1 MSVCALALKRA
12 NCQIWAMA
20 KPMIAYVCQS
30 CGTAHAKWSGRCE
43 GCGAWNSLVEENA
56 ALPPGALHQTA
67 GRNQARGAGV
77 EFSPLDSAEPPPPRF
92 PTGLDELDR
101 VFGGGIARSSAVLVG
116 GDPGIGKS
124 TLLLQAAA
132 SMARI
137 GIKAVYI
144 SGEEAVSQIQGRA
157 RRLGVES
164 SPVQLAAETDLRS
177 ILRALKTS
185 SPEIIVVDSVQTLW
199 SDSLEAAPG
208 SVAQV
213 RACAQE
219 LTRFAKKTGAAVI
232 LVGHVTKDGQI
243 AGPRVLEHLVDA
255 VFYFEG
261 ERGHQFRIL
270 RSVKNR
276 FGPTD
281 EIGVFEMGELGLSPA
296 RDPSALFLAGNE
308 AEASGRAVFAA
319 MEGSR
324 PVLAEVQA
332 LAGQES
338 AGTPRRSIVGWDSA
352 RLSMLLAVFD
362 ARCGLRF
369 GMRDVYLS
377 VTGGYRIAEPAGDLA
392 AAAALASALLDKPLP
407 RGAVFFGEVAL
418 SGAIRPVGR
427 IEPRLREAARLGFSR
442 AFVPMGAPDTV
453 DGMAVHGLSRL
464 QDLVDVLCGGSQ

>member
-1 MSVCALALKRA
+1 MNRLTCHI
-12 NCQIWAMA
+12 QAMA
-20 KPMIAYVCQS
+20 KATTAHVCQS

-43 GCGAWNSLVEENA
+43 ACGAWNSLVEESVSA
-56 ALPPGALHQTA
+56 PPGGLAAPASGTKTRA
-67 GRNQARGAGV
+67 GAV
-77 EFSPLDSAEPPPPRF
+77 EFSPLDSAEPPPPRLS
-92 PTGLDELDR
+92 TGIDELDR

-132 SMARI
+132 SMAKA
-137 GIKAVYI
+137 GVKAVYI

-157 RRLGVES
+157 RRVGVAA

-177 ILRALKTS
+177 ILKALKAS
-185 SPEIIVVDSVQTLW
+185 SPELIVVDSVQTLW
-199 SDSLEAAPG
+199 SDGLEAAPG

-243 AGPRVLEHLVDA
+243 AGPRVLEHMVDA

-281 EIGVFEMGELGLSPA
+281 EIGVFEMGELGLTPA

-332 LAGQES
+332 LAGPES
-338 AGTPRRSIVGWDSA
+338 AGNPRRSIVGWDSA

-407 RGAVFFGEVAL
+407 QGSVFFGEVAL

-442 AFVPMGAPDTV
+442 AFAPTGAPDTV

-464 QDLVDVLCGGSQ
+464 QDLVDVLGGGSE

>member
-1 MSVCALALKRA
+1 
-12 NCQIWAMA
+12 MA
-20 KPMIAYVCQS
+20 KSNTAYVCQA
-30 CGTAHAKWSGRCE
+30 CGAAHAKWSGRCE
-43 GCGAWNSLVEENA
+43 ACGAWNTLVEETVSA
-56 ALPPGALHQTA
+56 PGGLSAPSSGSKTRTA
-67 GRNQARGAGV
+67 GVDFA
-77 EFSPLDSAEPPPPRF
+77 PLNTNEPPPPRLS
-92 PTGLDELDR
+92 TGILELDR

-132 SMARI
+132 QMA
-137 GIKAVYI
+137 KAGARSVYI
-144 SGEEAVSQIQGRA
+144 SGEEAISQVQSRA
-157 RRLGVES
+157 HRLGVAEA
-164 SPVQLAAETDLRS
+164 PVQLAAETDLRA
-177 ILRALKTS
+177 ILKALKQAA
-185 SPEIIVVDSVQTLW
+185 PELVIIDSVQTLW
-199 SDSLEAAPG
+199 SDTPEAAPG

-243 AGPRVLEHLVDA
+243 AGPRVLEHMVDS

-281 EIGVFEMGELGLSPA
+281 EIGVFEMGEQGLSAA
-296 RDPSALFLAGNE
+296 RDPSALFLAGAE

-332 LAGQES
+332 LAGPEA
-338 AGTPRRSIVGWDSA
+338 AGSPRRSIVGWEGS
-352 RLSMLLAVFD
+352 RLAMLLAVFD

-377 VTGGYRIAEPAGDLA
+377 VTGGYRITEPAGDLA
-392 AAAALASALLDKPLP
+392 AAAALASSLLDRPVP
-407 RGAVFFGEVAL
+407 SGSVFFGEVAL

-427 IEPRLREAARLGFSR
+427 IEPRLREAARLGFTQ
-442 AFVPMGAPDTV
+442 AWAPEGAPEIV
-453 DGMAVHGLSRL
+453 DGMAVHAVSRL
-464 QDLVDVLCGGSQ
+464 QDLVDALGGDS

>member
-1 MSVCALALKRA
+1 
-12 NCQIWAMA
+12 MA
-20 KPMIAYVCQS
+20 KSTTAFVCQS
-30 CGTAHAKWSGRCE
+30 CGTAHAKWSGKCE
-43 GCGAWNSLVEENA
+43 GCGAWNTLVEESVA
-56 ALPPGALHQTA
+56 SPPGGLAAPASGTKTRA
-67 GRNQARGAGV
+67 GTV
-77 EFSPLDSAEPPPPRF
+77 EFSPLDSSDPPPPRLS
-92 PTGLDELDR
+92 TGIDELDR

-132 SMARI
+132 AMA
-137 GIKAVYI
+137 KAGTKAIYI
-144 SGEEAVSQIQGRA
+144 SGEEAISQIQGRA
-157 RRLGVES
+157 RRLGVS
-164 SPVQLAAETDLRS
+164 SAPVQLAAETDLRS
-177 ILRALKTS
+177 ILKALKAS
-185 SPEIIVVDSVQTLW
+185 APEVVVIDSVQTLW

-208 SVAQV
+208 SVGQV

-243 AGPRVLEHLVDA
+243 AGPRVLEHMVDA

-281 EIGVFEMGELGLSPA
+281 EIGVFEMGEGGLMPS
-296 RDPSALFLAGNE
+296 RDPSSLFLAGAE
-308 AEASGRAVFAA
+308 AETSGRAVFAA

-324 PVLAEVQA
+324 PVLSEVQA
-332 LAGQES
+332 LAGPES
-338 AGTPRRSIVGWDSA
+338 AGSPRRSVVGWDGA

-392 AAAALASALLDKPLP
+392 AAAALASALIDRPFP
-407 RGAVFFGEVAL
+407 AGSVFFGEVAL
-418 SGAIRPVGR
+418 SGEIRPVGR
-427 IEPRLREAARLGFSR
+427 IEPRLKEAARLGFTR
-442 AFVPMGAPDTV
+442 AFAPPGAPDTV
-453 DGMAVHGLSRL
+453 DGMAVHAVTKL
-464 QDLVDVLCGGSQ
+464 QDLVDVLGGGAE

>member
-1 MSVCALALKRA
+1 
-12 NCQIWAMA
+12 MA
-20 KPMIAYVCQS
+20 KSTSAFVCQS

-43 GCGAWNSLVEENA
+43 GCGAWNTLVEETVGAPGGIGAPA
-56 ALPPGALHQTA
+56 AGTKSRA
-67 GRNQARGAGV
+67 GTV
-77 EFSPLDSAEPPPPRF
+77 EFSPLDSNDPPPPRLS
-92 PTGLDELDR
+92 TGINELDR

-132 SMARI
+132 AMA
-137 GIKAVYI
+137 KAGTKAIYI
-144 SGEEAVSQIQGRA
+144 SGEEAISQIQGRA
-157 RRLGVES
+157 RRLGVAAA
-164 SPVQLAAETDLRS
+164 PVQLAAETDMRA
-177 ILRALKTS
+177 ILKALKAAA
-185 SPEIIVVDSVQTLW
+185 PEVVVIDSVQTLW
-199 SDSLEAAPG
+199 SDNLEAAPG
-208 SVAQV
+208 SVGQV

-243 AGPRVLEHLVDA
+243 AGPRVLEHMVDA

-281 EIGVFEMGELGLSPA
+281 EIGVFEMGEMGLTPS
-296 RDPSALFLAGNE
+296 RDPSSLFLAGAE
-308 AEASGRAVFAA
+308 AETSGRAVFAA

-324 PVLAEVQA
+324 PVLSEVQA
-332 LAGQES
+332 LAGPES
-338 AGTPRRSIVGWDSA
+338 AGSPRRSVVGWDGP
-352 RLSMLLAVFD
+352 RLAMLLAVFD

-369 GMRDVYLS
+369 GTRDVYLS

-392 AAAALASALLDKPLP
+392 AAAALASALVDRPLP
-407 RGAVFFGEVAL
+407 AGSVFFGEVAL

-427 IEPRLREAARLGFSR
+427 VEPRLREAARLGFTR
-442 AFVPMGAPDTV
+442 AYAPPGAPDTV
-453 DGMAVHGLSRL
+453 DGMAVHAVSRL
-464 QDLVDVLCGGSQ
+464 QDLVDVLGGGSE

>member
-1 MSVCALALKRA
+1 
-12 NCQIWAMA
+12 MA
-20 KPMIAYVCQS
+20 KSNTAFVCQS

-43 GCGAWNSLVEENA
+43 GCGAWNSLVEETVGAPGGIGTPA
-56 ALPPGALHQTA
+56 AGTKTRTGSVA
-67 GRNQARGAGV
+67 
-77 EFSPLDSAEPPPPRF
+77 FSPLDSNDPPPPRLS
-92 PTGLDELDR
+92 TGIDELDR

-124 TLLLQAAA
+124 TLLLQSAAA
-132 SMARI
+132 MA
-137 GIKAVYI
+137 KAGTKVIYI
-144 SGEEAVSQIQGRA
+144 SGEEAISQIQARA
-157 RRLGVES
+157 RRLGVAA
-164 SPVQLAAETDLRS
+164 SPVQLAAETDMRA
-177 ILRALKTS
+177 ILKALKAAA
-185 SPEIIVVDSVQTLW
+185 PEVVVIDSVQTLW
-199 SDSLEAAPG
+199 SDTLEAAPG
-208 SVAQV
+208 SVGQV

-243 AGPRVLEHLVDA
+243 AGPRVLEHMVDA

-281 EIGVFEMGELGLSPA
+281 EIGVFEMGEYGLAPS
-296 RDPSALFLAGNE
+296 RDPSSLFLAGAE
-308 AEASGRAVFAA
+308 AETSGRAVFAA

-324 PVLAEVQA
+324 PVLSEVQA
-332 LAGQES
+332 LAGPES
-338 AGTPRRSIVGWDSA
+338 AGSPRRSVVGWDGP

-369 GMRDVYLS
+369 GTRDVYLS

-392 AAAALASALLDKPLP
+392 AAAALASALMDRPFP
-407 RGAVFFGEVAL
+407 AGSVFFGEVAL

-427 IEPRLREAARLGFSR
+427 IEPRLREAARLGFTR
-442 AFVPMGAPDTV
+442 AFVPPGAPDTV
-453 DGMAVHGLSRL
+453 DGMAVNVVSRL
-464 QDLVDVLCGGSQ
+464 QDLVDVLGGDSE

>member
-1 MSVCALALKRA
+1 M
-12 NCQIWAMA
+12 
-20 KPMIAYVCQS
+20 
-30 CGTAHAKWSGRCE
+30 
-43 GCGAWNSLVEENA
+43 
-56 ALPPGALHQTA
+56 
-67 GRNQARGAGV
+67 
-77 EFSPLDSAEPPPPRF
+77 EFSPLDSSEPPPPRLS
-92 PTGLDELDR
+92 TGICELDR

-124 TLLLQAAA
+124 TLLLQSAAA
-132 SMARI
+132 MA
-137 GIKAVYI
+137 KAGTKVIYI
-144 SGEEAVSQIQGRA
+144 SGEEAISQIQGRA
-157 RRLGVES
+157 RRLGVAA
-164 SPVQLAAETDLRS
+164 SPVQLAAETDMRA
-177 ILRALKTS
+177 ILKALKAAA
-185 SPEIIVVDSVQTLW
+185 PEVVVIDSVQTLW
-199 SDSLEAAPG
+199 SDNIEAAPG
-208 SVAQV
+208 SVGQV

-243 AGPRVLEHLVDA
+243 AGPRVLEHMVDA

-281 EIGVFEMGELGLSPA
+281 EIGVFEMGEMGLAPS
-296 RDPSALFLAGNE
+296 RDPSSLFLAGAE
-308 AEASGRAVFAA
+308 AETSGRAVFAA

-324 PVLAEVQA
+324 PVLSEVQA
-332 LAGQES
+332 LAGPES
-338 AGTPRRSIVGWDSA
+338 AGSPRRSVVGWDGP

-392 AAAALASALLDKPLP
+392 AAAALASALVDRPFP
-407 RGAVFFGEVAL
+407 AGSVFFGEVAL

-427 IEPRLREAARLGFSR
+427 IEPRLREAARLGFTR
-442 AFVPMGAPDTV
+442 AFVPPGAPDTV
-453 DGMAVHGLSRL
+453 DGMAVHVVSRL
-464 QDLVDVLCGGSQ
+464 QDLVDVLGGDSE

>member
-1 MSVCALALKRA
+1 
-12 NCQIWAMA
+12 MA
-20 KPMIAYVCQS
+20 KSTTAFVCQS
-30 CGTAHAKWSGRCE
+30 CGTTHAKWSGKCE
-43 GCGAWNSLVEENA
+43 GCGAWNTLVEESVA
-56 ALPPGALHQTA
+56 SPPGGLAAPASGSKTRT
-67 GRNQARGAGV
+67 GTV
-77 EFSPLDSAEPPPPRF
+77 EFSPLDSSDPPPPRLS
-92 PTGLDELDR
+92 TGIDELDR

-132 SMARI
+132 AMA
-137 GIKAVYI
+137 KAGTKAIYI
-144 SGEEAVSQIQGRA
+144 SGEEAISQIQGRA
-157 RRLGVES
+157 RRLGVS
-164 SPVQLAAETDLRS
+164 AAPVQLAAETDLRS
-177 ILRALKTS
+177 ILKALKAS
-185 SPEIIVVDSVQTLW
+185 APEVVVIDSVQTLW

-208 SVAQV
+208 SVGQV

-243 AGPRVLEHLVDA
+243 AGPRVLEHMVDA

-281 EIGVFEMGELGLSPA
+281 EIGVFEMGEMGLMPS
-296 RDPSALFLAGNE
+296 RDPSSLFLAGAE
-308 AEASGRAVFAA
+308 AETSGRAVFAA

-324 PVLAEVQA
+324 PVLSEVQA
-332 LAGQES
+332 LAGPES
-338 AGTPRRSIVGWDSA
+338 AGSPRRSVVGWDGA

-362 ARCGLRF
+362 ARCDLRF

-392 AAAALASALLDKPLP
+392 AAAALASALIDRPFP
-407 RGAVFFGEVAL
+407 AGSVFFGEVAL

-427 IEPRLREAARLGFSR
+427 IEPRLKEAARLGFTR
-442 AFVPMGAPDTV
+442 AFAPPGAPDTV
-453 DGMAVHGLSRL
+453 DGMAVHAVTRL
-464 QDLVDVLCGGSQ
+464 QDLVDVLGGGAE

>member
-1 MSVCALALKRA
+1 
-12 NCQIWAMA
+12 MA
-20 KPMIAYVCQS
+20 KSTTAFVCQS
-30 CGTAHAKWSGRCE
+30 CGTAHAKWSGKCE
-43 GCGAWNSLVEENA
+43 GCGAWNTLVEESVA
-56 ALPPGALHQTA
+56 SPPGGLAAPASGTKTRA
-67 GRNQARGAGV
+67 GTV
-77 EFSPLDSAEPPPPRF
+77 EFSPLDSSDPPPPRLS
-92 PTGLDELDR
+92 TGIDELDR

-132 SMARI
+132 AMA
-137 GIKAVYI
+137 KAGTKAIYI
-144 SGEEAVSQIQGRA
+144 SGEEAISQIQGRA
-157 RRLGVES
+157 RRLGVS
-164 SPVQLAAETDLRS
+164 SAPVQLAAETDLRS
-177 ILRALKTS
+177 ILKALKAS
-185 SPEIIVVDSVQTLW
+185 APEVVVIDSVQTLW

-208 SVAQV
+208 SVGQV

-243 AGPRVLEHLVDA
+243 AGPRVLEHMVDA

-281 EIGVFEMGELGLSPA
+281 EIGVFEMGEGGLMPS
-296 RDPSALFLAGNE
+296 RDPSSLFLAGAE
-308 AEASGRAVFAA
+308 AETSGRAVFAA

-324 PVLAEVQA
+324 PVLSEVQA
-332 LAGQES
+332 LAGPES
-338 AGTPRRSIVGWDSA
+338 AGSPRRSVVGWDGP

-392 AAAALASALLDKPLP
+392 AAAALASALIDRPFP
-407 RGAVFFGEVAL
+407 AGSVFFGEVAL

-427 IEPRLREAARLGFSR
+427 IEPRLKEAARLGFTR
-442 AFVPMGAPDTV
+442 AFAPPGAPDTV
-453 DGMAVHGLSRL
+453 DGMAVHAVTKL
-464 QDLVDVLCGGSQ
+464 QDLVDVLGGGAE